1 MNQKSENDIDE
12 KTVEKELVPT
22 MGLTYLVEV
31 TDKDGKV
38 IQRISAPS
46 RSFVRQWYDIMSVHA
61 DAADRTCKDTD
72 GISRTISPHE
82 ISWFALA
89 TATVTTHGI
98 RVGKGTTA
106 VSISDYKL
114 ESPIEEGTG
123 LDQLEHLVVGYV
135 APVTIG
141 STCSFTINRSMIN
154 NSGSTITGIKEI
166 GVYVQTRRVTN
177 GIMGPYNM
185 LGFRDVLPS
194 AMYIPD
200 GGAITVTYTLKV
212 TA

>member
-1 MNQKSENDIDE
+1 MK
-12 KTVEKELVPT
+12 LAH
-22 MGLTYLVEV
+22 LVEV

-46 RSFVRQWYDIMSVHA
+46 RSFVRQWYDIMTAHA

-89 TATVTTHGI
+89 GAAVTTHGI

-114 ESPIEEGTG
+114 ENPIRGNRAG
-123 LDQLEHLVVGYV
+123 PV
-135 APVTIG
+135 AASCG
-141 STCSFTINRSMIN
+141 WLH
-154 NSGSTITGIKEI
+154 ITGD
-166 GVYVQTRRVTN
+166 YW
-177 GIMGPYNM
+177 
-185 LGFRDVLPS
+185 FDVLLYYQPKH
-194 AMYIPD
+194 D
-200 GGAITVTYTLKV
+200 KQ
-212 TA
+212 